1 MGNLP
6 QPATVLPIP
15 CKGAP
20 AGVVPV
26 TQQKGHVMAPVFYAL
41 ASLKA
46 RLAET
51 DKERG
56 ATAVEYALL
65 IGVVSIGLIVALSA
79 LNIDGIMDAI
89 NAWLGTQAGTI
100 GN

>member
-1 MGNLP
+1 
-6 QPATVLPIP
+6 
-15 CKGAP
+15 
-20 AGVVPV
+20 
-26 TQQKGHVMAPVFYAL
+26 MAPIFYAL

-65 IGVVSIGLIVALSA
+65 IGVVSIGLIIALSV
-79 LNIDGIMDAI
+79 LNIDGVIEDI
-89 NAWLGTQAGTI
+89 NTWLGEVVVG
-100 GN
+100 